1 MSGVLCLVPPFN
13 FCALLGEDGHRLFAR
28 NSLRSAP
35 ISQREPRRAT
45 ARRATPCPWT
55 LVWTLDSTPAIIN
68 VGSLVLCLRG
78 LGSSLLPLLP
88 LRVRHCQSL
97 PPVRCRPQSGT
108 LEDLAIPQIR
118 WFCIFL
124 PLLAAQ
130 TTKFSL
136 ASSSAETMPLPLPF
150 PERGVIVH
158 HLQPRARFASL
169 SGSRTK

>member
-1 MSGVLCLVPPFN
+1 MFSL
-13 FCALLGEDGHRLFAR
+13 
-28 NSLRSAP
+28 NSLRSVP
-35 ISQREPRRAT
+35 ISQREPCSAT

-55 LVWTLDSTPAIIN
+55 GCGPRSGLWIRHPQLSMLGVWFCVSGGWARLYYYRAAPA
-68 VGSLVLCLRG
+68 
-78 LGSSLLPLLP
+78 SSAPLPIPPAL
-88 LRVRHCQSL
+88 S
-97 PPVRCRPQSGT
+97 PVRCRRQSGT

-169 SGSRTK
+169 SGSRTKYLGLLVESCISIEVE